1 MSEHMKTIVEIYDA
15 QQILNLVTPYM
26 EVPEK
31 VIFLYEKSDEQ
42 RIHNPVIHR
51 YLDCE
56 IEYLK
61 VSRQTISE
69 VCKTVRRDDTA
80 FDIHGGNY
88 FAIAAVSQIAEE
100 RGAEL
105 YYPDLETGKML
116 ILKDGKVTLKDLIL
130 PKLTV
135 SEMVALYGAKV
146 RTLPEEQ
153 YDERGRRIVEACM
166 RAKHRNNKRWVNF
179 TKTIGN
185 LFKKYGTRDVIT
197 TEAYIYREHR
207 SIFEE
212 IRDTFSVLEDDYRHL
227 RFKLADPAYAQL
239 LADPGVAF
247 EYDTYYQLTDSNC
260 FDDVDIRVN
269 VDWNGG
275 EFTASDPNS
284 ELDVMATLNSRMIC
298 ISCKSGK
305 YDQQAVYEVKANAEK
320 FGGERA
326 VPVLCTDLNENHPEL
341 VSKAE
346 ELGVLVI
353 EYQGMWE
360 RKAVEKIMAWM
371 KKGRRGQ

>member
-1 MSEHMKTIVEIYDA
+1 MKTIVEIYDR
-15 QQILNLVTPYM
+15 QQILNLVTAYM
-26 EVPEK
+26 EMPEK
-31 VIFLYEKSDEQ
+31 VVFLYEKSEENL
-42 RIHNPVIHR
+42 IHNPVIHHH
-51 YLDCE
+51 LDCE
-56 IEYLK
+56 IEYLLI
-61 VSRQTISE
+61 SRATIGE
-69 VCKTVRRDDTA
+69 VCAAVRREDTA

-88 FAIAAVSQIAEE
+88 FAIAAVSQEAEQ

-116 ILKDGKVTLKDLIL
+116 ILKGGKVTMKDLIL

-135 SEMVALYGAKV
+135 SEMVALYGAEV
-146 RTLPEEQ
+146 RNLPEEQ

-166 RAKHRNNKRWVNF
+166 RAKRRSNKRWVNF
-179 TKTIGN
+179 TKTVGN
-185 LFKKYGTRDVIT
+185 LIKKYGTRDVIT
-197 TEAYIYREHR
+197 TEGYVYREYR

-212 IRDTFSVLEDDYRHL
+212 IRDAFSLLEDDYKRL
-227 RFKLADPAYAQL
+227 RFRLADESYAQL
-239 LADPGVAF
+239 LTDTGVAF
-247 EYDTYYQLTDSNC
+247 EYDTYYQLMDSGF

-269 VDWNGG
+269 IDWNGG
-275 EFTASDPNS
+275 NFKASDPNS
-284 ELDVMATLNSRMIC
+284 ELDVMATLNSRLIS

-353 EYQGMWE
+353 EYQDMWN
-360 RKAVEKIMAWM
+360 RKAPEKIMAWM
-371 KKGRRGQ
+371 KRGRKEK